1 MHSKQMEKYPAPLG
15 VKKIFKKGGTTIPVV
30 FVTTADAEEGL
41 MAVSYNKMK
50 ADMRDAVKSA
60 AEALK
65 GKNVLGASA
74 ASSEEE
80 EAKSLSGDS
89 REELSEWTNN
99 EGVTIEAQAI
109 QIDLTEVTFRL
120 ASGKVV
126 KYPLAKLS
134 QESRERLK
142 EQFQSE

>member
-1 MHSKQMEKYPAPLG
+1 MR
-15 VKKIFKKGGTTIPVV
+15 KIIKKGGDTVPVV
-30 FVTTADAEEGL
+30 FITTADAEEGL
-41 MAVSYNKMK
+41 VAVSYNKMK
-50 ADMRDAVKSA
+50 EDMRDAVKSA
-60 AEALK
+60 VEALK

-74 ASSEEE
+74 VSSEEE
-80 EAKSLSGDS
+80 EAESLSGDS
-89 REELSEWTNN
+89 REEFSEWTNN

-109 QIDLTEVTFRL
+109 EVDLTKVTFRL
-120 ASGKVV
+120 ASGRVV